1 MDLARELSTFHA
13 SSWGWALACC
23 QRDRAQAEDVL
34 QQAYFKVLEGK
45 ARFAGTSSL
54 KTWFFGVIR
63 LTALEQRRWRW
74 FASSET
80 ETEAPSST
88 PQPDSL
94 SARKQTAERLAG
106 ALARLSARQ
115 REVLHL
121 VFYEELTVE
130 EAAAIMGI
138 SIGSARQHY
147 DRGKKNLG
155 QILGKE
161 GR

>member
-1 MDLARELSTFHA
+1 VDLARELSSFHA

-23 QRDRAQAEDVL
+23 GRDAARAEDVL
-34 QQAYFKVLEGK
+34 QQSYVKVLEGK

-63 LTALEQRRWRW
+63 ITALEHSRWRW
-74 FASSET
+74 FASERD
-80 ETEAPSST
+80 APSST

-94 SARKQTAERLAG
+94 SARKQTAEALSR

-121 VFYEELTVE
+121 VFYEELTIE
-130 EAAAIMGI
+130 EAAAIMGL
-138 SIGSARQHY
+138 SVGSARQHY
-147 DRGKKNLG
+147 DRGKKSL
-155 QILGKE
+155 KE
-161 GR
+161 MLET

>member
-1 MDLARELSTFHA
+1 VDLARELSTFHA

-23 QRDRAQAEDVL
+23 KRDAVQAEDVL

-45 ARFAGTSSL
+45 ARFGGTSSL

-63 LTALEQRRWRW
+63 ITALEHRRWRW
-74 FASSET
+74 FAPEKDSP
-80 ETEAPSST
+80 AST

-94 SARKQTAERLAG
+94 SARKQTAEEVSR
-106 ALARLSARQ
+106 ALARLSDRQ

-121 VFYEELTVE
+121 VFYEELTIE

-138 SIGSARQHY
+138 SLGSARQHY
-147 DRGKKNLG
+147 DRGKKNLR
-155 QILGKE
+155 QMLGKE